1 MSIKKT
7 KLTVAELCQLNAE
20 LNSEKGL
27 LSQVLPMVFKYHL
40 SKIAKIAADE
50 DVSVN
55 TLRDDAIRASGD
67 VTADGGFSIPQLI
80 DVMDKKK
87 KVTKMPNPTF
97 VKFAGEMEALFSQ
110 EKEIEHEEFFI
121 TDLKN
126 VESGGNFP
134 VFFKLLEA

>member
-20 LNSEKGL
+20 LNLKRSI
-27 LSQVLPMVFKYHL
+27 VPLPMVFKYHL

-67 VTADGGFSIPQLI
+67 VTADGGFSIPL
-80 DVMDKKK
+80 
-87 KVTKMPNPTF
+87 N
-97 VKFAGEMEALFSQ
+97 
-110 EKEIEHEEFFI
+110 
-121 TDLKN
+121 
-126 VESGGNFP
+126 
-134 VFFKLLEA
+134 

>member
-20 LNSEKGL
+20 ILKRSIVP
-27 LSQVLPMVFKYHL
+27 STMVFKYHL

-80 DVMDKKK
+80 DVMDKS
-87 KVTKMPNPTF
+87 N
-97 VKFAGEMEALFSQ
+97 
-110 EKEIEHEEFFI
+110 
-121 TDLKN
+121 
-126 VESGGNFP
+126 
-134 VFFKLLEA
+134 

>member
-7 KLTVAELCQLNAE
+7 KLTVAELCQLNAV
-20 LNSEKGL
+20 NSEKGL

-80 DVMDKKK
+80 DVMDKRRK
-87 KVTKMPNPTF
+87 
-97 VKFAGEMEALFSQ
+97 
-110 EKEIEHEEFFI
+110 
-121 TDLKN
+121 
-126 VESGGNFP
+126 
-134 VFFKLLEA
+134 

>member
-27 LSQVLPMVFKYHL
+27 LSQATYGIKYHL

-80 DVMDKKK
+80 DVMDKRRK
-87 KVTKMPNPTF
+87 
-97 VKFAGEMEALFSQ
+97 
-110 EKEIEHEEFFI
+110 
-121 TDLKN
+121 
-126 VESGGNFP
+126 
-134 VFFKLLEA
+134 

>member
-55 TLRDDAIRASGD
+55 TLRDDAMEPR
-67 VTADGGFSIPQLI
+67 VTLLLTVGFQYL
-80 DVMDKKK
+80 
-87 KVTKMPNPTF
+87 N
-97 VKFAGEMEALFSQ
+97 
-110 EKEIEHEEFFI
+110 
-121 TDLKN
+121 
-126 VESGGNFP
+126 
-134 VFFKLLEA
+134 LLM

>member
-7 KLTVAELCQLNAE
+7 KLTVAESLNAE

-55 TLRDDAIRASGD
+55 TLRDDAIRAS
-67 VTADGGFSIPQLI
+67 
-80 DVMDKKK
+80 
-87 KVTKMPNPTF
+87 
-97 VKFAGEMEALFSQ
+97 
-110 EKEIEHEEFFI
+110 
-121 TDLKN
+121 
-126 VESGGNFP
+126 
-134 VFFKLLEA
+134 

>member
-55 TLRDDAIRASGD
+55 TLRDDGASGD

-80 DVMDKKK
+80 DVMDKRRK
-87 KVTKMPNPTF
+87 
-97 VKFAGEMEALFSQ
+97 
-110 EKEIEHEEFFI
+110 
-121 TDLKN
+121 
-126 VESGGNFP
+126 
-134 VFFKLLEA
+134 

>member
-67 VTADGGFSIPQLI
+67 VTADGGFSPQLI
-80 DVMDKKK
+80 DVMDKK
-87 KVTKMPNPTF
+87 
-97 VKFAGEMEALFSQ
+97 
-110 EKEIEHEEFFI
+110 EES
-121 TDLKN
+121 N
-126 VESGGNFP
+126 
-134 VFFKLLEA
+134 

>member
-7 KLTVAELCQLNAE
+7 KLTVAELCQLNE

-55 TLRDDAIRASGD
+55 TLRDDAIEPQ
-67 VTADGGFSIPQLI
+67 VTLLLTVGFQYL
-80 DVMDKKK
+80 
-87 KVTKMPNPTF
+87 N
-97 VKFAGEMEALFSQ
+97 
-110 EKEIEHEEFFI
+110 
-121 TDLKN
+121 
-126 VESGGNFP
+126 
-134 VFFKLLEA
+134 LLM

>member
-55 TLRDDAIRASGD
+55 TLRDDAIRASD

-80 DVMDKKK
+80 DVMDKRRK
-87 KVTKMPNPTF
+87 
-97 VKFAGEMEALFSQ
+97 
-110 EKEIEHEEFFI
+110 
-121 TDLKN
+121 
-126 VESGGNFP
+126 
-134 VFFKLLEA
+134 